1 MMKIVISQSK
11 FPLKSHICDAI
22 RQIDFPPVK
31 NYLKT
36 RKKTSYCNRIEHLKS
51 TTQKRYFQNFTFERS
66 MTPPNGDSGYL
77 RVFE

>member
-36 RKKTSYCNRIEHLKS
+36 RKKPHIVIE
-51 TTQKRYFQNFTFERS
+51 
-66 MTPPNGDSGYL
+66 
-77 RVFE
+77 